1 MVDGGNPYPKSF
13 NRSPESREFEALWRS
28 LRAPTRLVPGRAEFQ
43 PSRARRFLRDLV
55 LMEAPS
61 AVCPTLRIRLT
72 GRRFDETIGF
82 DITGRDHLEFMA
94 PEFHAGVLETARAM
108 IERPCG
114 LWQIT
119 PAHLVRGYALNFE
132 ITAFPLAPD
141 EQGRAFIISHVRPE
155 GDIMS
160 STLPTDKGLGVGT
173 AVTHAFLD
181 IGAGA
186 PALTA
191 YAA

>member
-1 MVDGGNPYPKSF
+1 MIDSGNPYPHTF
-13 NRSPESREFEALWRS
+13 VRSPESREFEVLWRS
-28 LRAPTRLVPGRAEFQ
+28 LRGPGRLVPGRTEFQ
-43 PSRARRFLRDLV
+43 PARARRFLRDLV
-55 LMEAPS
+55 LMEAPG
-61 AVCPTLRIRLT
+61 AACPTLRIRLT

-82 DITGRDHLEFMA
+82 DISGRDHLEFMA
-94 PEFHAGVLETARAM
+94 PEFHAAVLATAHAM
-108 IERPCG
+108 VERPCG

-119 PAHLVRGYALNFE
+119 PAHLVRGHALNFE

-141 EQGRAFIISHVRPE
+141 EQGRSFIISHVRPV
-155 GDIMS
+155 GDVMS
-160 STLPTDKGLGVGT
+160 STLPTHNGLGIGT
-173 AVTHAFLD
+173 AVAYAFLD

>member
-13 NRSPESREFEALWRS
+13 ARTSESLEFEALWRS
-28 LRAPTRLVPGRAEFQ
+28 LRGYNRLVPGRAEFQ
-43 PSRARRFLRDLV
+43 PAKARRFLRDLV
-55 LMEAPS
+55 LMEAPG
-61 AVCPTLRIRLT
+61 AACPTLRIRLT

-82 DITGRDHLEFMA
+82 DISGRDHLDFMA
-94 PEFHAGVLETARAM
+94 PEFHAGVLATVRAM

-119 PAHLVRGYALNFE
+119 PAHLVRGYALHLE

-141 EQGRAFIISHVRPE
+141 EQGRSYIISHVRRV
-155 GDIMS
+155 GDVMS
-160 STLPTDKGLGVGT
+160 STLPTHKGLGVGT
-173 AVTHAFLD
+173 AVDYAFLD
-181 IGAGA
+181 IGAGE

-191 YAA
+191 DAA

>member
-1 MVDGGNPYPKSF
+1 MVDSGNPYPKSF
-13 NRSPESREFEALWRS
+13 NRSSESREFEALWGS
-28 LRAPTRLVPGRAEFQ
+28 LRAPSRLMPGRAEFQ
-43 PSRARRFLRDLV
+43 PSKARRFLRDLV

-61 AVCPTLRIRLT
+61 AVCSTLRIRLT

-82 DITGRDHLEFMA
+82 DISGRDHLEFMP
-94 PEFHAGVLETARAM
+94 PEFHAGVLAAARAM

-119 PAHLVRGYALNFE
+119 PAHLVRGYGMHFE

-141 EQGRAFIISHVRPE
+141 EQGRSFIVSQVLPV

-160 STLPTDKGLGVGT
+160 STLPTDKGLGVGG
-173 AVTHAFLD
+173 AVTYAFLD
-181 IGAGA
+181 VGAGQ
-186 PALTA
+186 PAQIA
-191 YAA
+191 HAA